1 MQIFL
6 SLVLSDVRV
15 ALFGMFILC
24 VEYIHIHI
32 QTRAK
37 SKRAKENEAIMYVQ
51 RDDRAFECKRFDAVT
66 RVCRMNRQTIAVFS
80 ASRLFNVNDSFY
92 A

>member
-1 MQIFL
+1 MRVGVIKKGKIQARAANGSIERMQIFL

-51 RDDRAFECKRFDAVT
+51 RDDRAFECKRFDAVLGF
-66 RVCRMNRQTIAVFS
+66 VV
-80 ASRLFNVNDSFY
+80 
-92 A
+92 